1 MGYLFEDN
9 ILIPYL
15 LCGCDAVACSASQQY
30 YWLKRPDSIMGTV
43 SEKKVLDWEEG
54 IDRLLEFTQKKYP
67 QIIKYIEGWVASVIW
82 HIAIDQLIF
91 TDIYPQ
97 HARRIQEK
105 YGRILK
111 NSWKL
116 PVVSQARRVKST
128 LFMLSPAC
136 YRFMRKG
143 WRALMKK

>member
-1 MGYLFEDN
+1 
-9 ILIPYL
+9 
-15 LCGCDAVACSASQQY
+15 
-30 YWLKRPDSIMGTV
+30 MGTV

-67 QIIKYIEGWVASVIW
+67 DALKYVEGWVASVIW
-82 HIAIDQLIF
+82 HISIDQLIF
-91 TDIYPQ
+91 TDRYPQ

-105 YGRILK
+105 YGLILK
-111 NSWKL
+111 KSRKL
-116 PVVSQARRVKST
+116 PVVSRARKIKSM

-143 WRALMKK
+143 WRAVMKK